1 MKFVLNMRRTL
12 NEKGIS
18 NKRLSDILGISPS
31 SVSQMLSSNNPT
43 MTKLIE
49 VATAIGIDVREF
61 FYAVDDDGNEID
73 HANDP
78 YLHQSAPLSKGT
90 PALPFLSPLI
100 NSSTDENMKSPND
113 ENIHSSNDEKSAPDG
128 ESASLPVGKTMK
140 TDVLICPHCG
150 TKFMVLD

>member
-61 FYAVDDDGNEID
+61 FYAVDDDGNEIS
-73 HANDP
+73 HADDP
-78 YLHQSAPLSKGT
+78 YLHLYVPVPS
-90 PALPFLSPLI
+90 FI
-100 NSSTDENMKSPND
+100 NSSTDENMKSSNN
-113 ENIHSSNDEKSAPDG
+113 EESSSDG
-128 ESASLPVGKTMK
+128 DSASLPVGKTMK

-150 TKFMVLD
+150 TKFMVLE

>member
-61 FYAVDDDGNEID
+61 FYAVDDDGNEIS
-73 HANDP
+73 HADDP
-78 YLHQSAPLSKGT
+78 YLHLYVPVPS
-90 PALPFLSPLI
+90 FI
-100 NSSTDENMKSPND
+100 NSSTDENMKS
-113 ENIHSSNDEKSAPDG
+113 SNDEKSSSEGD
-128 ESASLPVGKTMK
+128 SASLPVGKTMK

-150 TKFMVLD
+150 TKFMVLE

>member
-61 FYAVDDDGNEID
+61 FYAVDDDGNEIS
-73 HANDP
+73 HATDP
-78 YLHQSAPLSKGT
+78 YLHLYVPVPS
-90 PALPFLSPLI
+90 FI
-100 NSSTDENMKSPND
+100 NSSVDEHMKSSNDENMK
-113 ENIHSSNDEKSAPDG
+113 SSNDEKSSSEGD
-128 ESASLPVGKTMK
+128 STSLPVGKTMK

>member
-61 FYAVDDDGNEID
+61 FYAVDDVGNEIS
-73 HANDP
+73 HVNDP
-78 YLHQSAPLSKGT
+78 YLHQSALVPS
-90 PALPFLSPLI
+90 FI
-100 NSSTDENMKSPND
+100 NSSVDESMKSSND
-113 ENIHSSNDEKSAPDG
+113 ENVKSSNDEKSSSDG
-128 ESASLPVGKTMK
+128 DSASLPVGKTMK

-150 TKFMVLD
+150 TKFMVLE